1 MAMFKKFDSKFVV
14 TKDSGA
20 VGGFAEKVEAAQ
32 AAGAI
37 LIVIGRA
44 SEEVGDGYNEIV
56 SYLQKHFQKTV
67 E

>member
-1 MAMFKKFDSKFVV
+1 MFKKFDSKFVV

-44 SEEVGDGYNEIV
+44 GEEVGDGYNGIV
-56 SYLQKHFQKTV
+56 SYLQKKFPV
-67 E
+67 SID

>member
-1 MAMFKKFDSKFVV
+1 MFKKFDSKFVV

-44 SEEVGDGYNEIV
+44 SEEVGDGYNGIV
-56 SYLQKHFQKTV
+56 SYLQKKFPV
-67 E
+67 SID